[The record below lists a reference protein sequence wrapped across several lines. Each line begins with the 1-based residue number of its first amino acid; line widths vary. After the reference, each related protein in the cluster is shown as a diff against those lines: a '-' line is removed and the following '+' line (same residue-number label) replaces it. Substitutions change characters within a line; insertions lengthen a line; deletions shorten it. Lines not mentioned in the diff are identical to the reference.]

1 MEDLIEEFLEE
12 LIDKNEITA
21 NERTDMKL
29 TLLEAMP
36 REMTEE
42 TKTRVMSS
50 LKSKMETPS
59 ANIFTDKGVN
69 IDAVRTIANE
79 SVKEVVKAVEKEE
92 QAKVE
97 AEAKRDAKVSE
108 AIDSII
114 LDADKKDEVDKF
126 EKEQNQSSDNY
137 EGVFYNDLTEEDIE
151 EAYNNA
157 SSWMDNKLTDE
168 QLELASE
175 LMAKAKKMNARIN
188 EICKSKGVSREQA
201 TQEAMSEIS
210 DGNADIAEI
219 DAFQ

>member
-36 REMTEE
+36 NEMTEE

-69 IDAVRTIANE
+69 IIAVRTIANE

-92 QAKVE
+92 QE
-97 AEAKRDAKVSE
+97 
-108 AIDSII
+108 
-114 LDADKKDEVDKF
+114 
-126 EKEQNQSSDNY
+126 
-137 EGVFYNDLTEEDIE
+137 
-151 EAYNNA
+151 
-157 SSWMDNKLTDE
+157 M
-168 QLELASE
+168 
-175 LMAKAKKMNARIN
+175 
-188 EICKSKGVSREQA
+188 
-201 TQEAMSEIS
+201 
-210 DGNADIAEI
+210 
-219 DAFQ
+219 